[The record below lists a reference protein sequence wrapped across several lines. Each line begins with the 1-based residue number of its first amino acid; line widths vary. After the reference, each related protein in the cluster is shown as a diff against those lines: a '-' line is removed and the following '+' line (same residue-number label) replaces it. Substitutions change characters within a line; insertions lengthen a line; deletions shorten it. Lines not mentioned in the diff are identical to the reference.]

1 MKKLIALLLSVL
13 MVLSMAACGEKNDD
27 EKDGGKEETKVA
39 VPESALE
46 ILEKTW
52 EKFGE
57 DEQFYV
63 MGGDFDAPVD
73 GAPGTVTNSE
83 YMIYTLLVPEAEAEK
98 VTDAAAL
105 IHGMMQNNFT
115 CGVFRVEDAAA
126 FAQTMKSAVENNQ
139 WMCGMPESMLIA
151 IIGGEYV
158 LMAYGINDA
167 LTPFKT
173 HLTEVYTGN
182 EIEIVADAAI
192 TG

>member
-1 MKKLIALLLSVL
+1 MKLIALLLSVL

-73 GAPGTVTNSE
+73 GAPGAYDLADENITYS
-83 YMIYTLLVPEAEAEK
+83 LLIPAEQIANVEEAASLMH
-98 VTDAAAL
+98 AMLA
-105 IHGMMQNNFT
+105 NNFT
-115 CGVFRVEDAAA
+115 CGAFKVTGDKAA
-126 FAQTMKSAVENNQ
+126 FADAMHNAVANNH
-139 WMCGMPESMLIA
+139 A
-151 IIGGEYV
+151 
-158 LMAYGINDA
+158 
-167 LTPFKT
+167 TPIRT
-173 HLTEVYTGN
+173 
-182 EIEIVADAAI
+182 
-192 TG
+192 

>member
-13 MVLSMAACGEKNDD
+13 MVLSMAACGEKTDD
-27 EKDGGKEETKVA
+27 EKDGGKEENKVA

-52 EKFGE
+52 EKFG
-57 DEQFYV
+57 DEEKFPV

-73 GAPGTVTNSE
+73 GNPGKVTNSE
-83 YMIYTLLVPEAEAEK
+83 YMIYSLLVPEADAEK
-98 VTDAAAL
+98 VTDAASL
-105 IHGMMQNNFT
+105 VHGMMQNNFT
-115 CGVFRVEDAAA
+115 CGVFRVEDAKA
-126 FAQTMKSAVENNQ
+126 FAETMKGAVENNQ
-139 WMCGMPESMLIA
+139 WMCGMPESMLVA
-151 IIGGEYV
+151 VIGGEYV

-182 EIEIVADAAI
+182 EIQIIADAAI